1 MARRALPYLLGL
13 VAAISVGAC
22 AGADE
27 DEGASSDSSELG
39 GVAVSPLPL
48 TKRYQSWARY
58 YPMNRSQGR
67 GNRWSNPWVLGSER
81 QPFVGQYTWQYPDAN
96 DGTGS
101 NRPNPSLPASYG
113 MRGLY
118 AAHPVEY
125 FDNVNCND
133 VAFCNDPGHYE
144 EVISESGGAT
154 FLELWGAGGRDGM
167 VVYLDDQALPGGCT
181 LANAQ
186 KMMAE
191 IAQSRG
197 AQYRKPLAFP
207 LPATP
212 KTASVGGIT
221 CEVLVTGYTQA
232 VRARLAFVVTENRA
246 EVADTATDASGKPW
260 TILHARNIY
269 YLEKDGSGGCSP
281 LGADVVQRVTV
292 GGKARSVTFCP
303 QNYEVYAMRSI
314 PAEHRGQNGFGSWNN
329 SVDPACTTVDD
340 CPAHGGGA
348 ASFARHWESGGLG
361 AARYERCSMGARG
374 MECAPIA
381 PPPGT

>member
-1 MARRALPYLLGL
+1 MLRPRLVLALGILIGI
-13 VAAISVGAC
+13 AACGDGSDPGEDGA
-22 AGADE
+22 AV
-27 DEGASSDSSELG
+27 DSSELG
-39 GVAVSPLPL
+39 SAAVSLLPL
-48 TKRYQSWARY
+48 TKRYQSWSRY

-67 GNRWSNPWVLGSER
+67 GVRWSNPWVLAGET
-81 QPFVGQYTWQYPDAN
+81 QPFVGQYTFQYPDAN

-101 NRPNPSLPASYG
+101 NRPNASLPASYG
-113 MRGLY
+113 MKGFY
-118 AAHPVEY
+118 ASHPVEY

-133 VAFCNDPGHYE
+133 PAYCNDPGHYE

-154 FLELWGAGGRDGM
+154 FLELWGAGGRDAM

-191 IAQSRG
+191 IAQNRG

-212 KTASVGGIT
+212 RTAAVGGVA
-221 CEVLVTGYTQA
+221 CEVLVRGYTEA
-232 VRARLAFVVTENRA
+232 LRARLAFVVTENRGEA
-246 EVADTATDASGKPW
+246 ADAATDATGKPW
-260 TILHARNIY
+260 TILHARNVY

-281 LGADVVQRVTV
+281 LGVDVVQRVIV
-292 GGKARSVTFCP
+292 GGRAKSVTFCP

-314 PAEHRGQNGFGSWNN
+314 PADHRGQNGFGSWNN

-348 ASFARHWESGGLG
+348 PSFARHWKNLELGG
-361 AARYERCSMGARG
+361 ARYERCSMGARG
-374 MECAPIA
+374 MECAAIA
-381 PPPGT
+381 PPGGT